1 MIVLSIGNHWGER
14 CTLGGC
20 EGANDREGGDG
31 GGGEGD
37 GSSGGETVSVAAVV
51 VNVVGSAMDRW
62 VELDAE
68 QMECDP
74 RIHTEFCIGFKRS
87 GPGQ

>member
-20 EGANDREGGDG
+20 KGANDREGGDG

-37 GSSGGETVSVAAVV
+37 GSSGGETVSVAEVV
-51 VNVVGSAMDRW
+51 VNVVGVLW
-62 VELDAE
+62 
-68 QMECDP
+68 
-74 RIHTEFCIGFKRS
+74 IG
-87 GPGQ
+87 G